1 MQGNAGH
8 LRVLQSTCVHLAQ
21 RSLFLHKSLYG
32 RIGRPGRRASM
43 LTVATF
49 AQPTVLLT
57 NDDGP
62 DSPFFQA
69 WVPYVRDVL
78 GCAFLFCTDLDRAAL
93 SMSEFETVF
102 YESLMAIIVAV
113 L

>member
-1 MQGNAGH
+1 
-8 LRVLQSTCVHLAQ
+8 
-21 RSLFLHKSLYG
+21 
-32 RIGRPGRRASM
+32 M

-78 GCAFLFCTDLDRAAL
+78 GCAFLFCTYLKRAAL
-93 SMSEFETVF
+93 SISEFETVT
-102 YESLMAIIVAV
+102 YESLMAIIVLVSNRPPRSVPWARAAGRYTSLCRQGLRALLV
-113 L
+113 SLLAKDP